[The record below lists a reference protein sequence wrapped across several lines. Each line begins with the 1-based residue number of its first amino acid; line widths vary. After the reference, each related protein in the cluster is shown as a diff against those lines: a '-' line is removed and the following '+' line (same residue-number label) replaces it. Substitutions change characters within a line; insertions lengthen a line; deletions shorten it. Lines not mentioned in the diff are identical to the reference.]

1 MDNKLRYWAKFRVW
15 TKDWNE
21 LGSLRRSLE
30 SSIRSSGIESSITK
44 WLGSL
49 RKREDLTILWQL
61 NKTISSRNGTKNLVK
76 NLMTIW
82 QRQSKLKRLNLE
94 KLMVQRWSS
103 SLGMDN
109 QVESICPLKFGGR
122 WLMVIGQG
130 VEVQEVHQTQ
140 RSSKTTKTIYTIS
153 QWVRF
158 TKSRT

>member
-1 MDNKLRYWAKFRVW
+1 MDSKLRYWAKFRVW
-15 TKDWNE
+15 TKDWNG

-49 RKREDLTILWQL
+49 RKREDLMILWQQ

-82 QRQSKLKRLNLE
+82 LRQSKLKRLNLE

-103 SLGMDN
+103 S
-109 QVESICPLKFGGR
+109 
-122 WLMVIGQG
+122 
-130 VEVQEVHQTQ
+130 
-140 RSSKTTKTIYTIS
+140 
-153 QWVRF
+153 
-158 TKSRT
+158 